1 METKNKFPENEFHAV
16 EFMRQVRSEMTEKYM
31 QDKEQYLEYLKK
43 VMEDFKLRQE
53 KPTAK
58 RRFCNNRAL
67 R

>member
-1 METKNKFPENEFHAV
+1 METRNKFPENEFHAV

-53 KPTAK
+53 KAYSQK
-58 RRFCNNRAL
+58 AVL
-67 R
+67 E